1 MKLESNLVA
10 AKCPAVTLAA
20 VISSHNG
27 DRKAGSNIIASL
39 RLHSGLEVL
48 IILMVNVTLR
58 RMRDFPLSCALYRLE
73 SCAY

>member
-27 DRKAGSNIIASL
+27 DRKAGSTIIASL
-39 RLHSGLEVL
+39 RLHSGLEAL

-58 RMRDFPLSCALYRLE
+58 RMRVFTFPCALYKFG